1 MQASPRLRR
10 SPPLSVGIL
19 LLSHRERSI
28 NCSPGQG
35 AFHTRPDNMISAGV
49 DWLDLDEGASWAVID
64 AAPAKTEKRNAQ
76 DGKTISEIDFWSIEE
91 LGQSLSWQ
99 AERWH
104 EWFSTVESAAP
115 TCQAPYCTARFAYFA
130 PGKKSEVK
138 ISAPG
143 LFALLIW
150 EIFMG
155 ARYAPLDIAHLI
167 RFSLNRVYFIGRNEG
182 FQASIETG
190 KPQAVGP
197 N

>member
-1 MQASPRLRR
+1 MIQHGRIGRANLP
-10 SPPLSVGIL
+10 GAL
-19 LLSHRERSI
+19 LY
-28 NCSPGQG
+28 GQICIFRTG
-35 AFHTRPDNMISAGV
+35 H
-49 DWLDLDEGASWAVID
+49 
-64 AAPAKTEKRNAQ
+64 
-76 DGKTISEIDFWSIEE
+76 
-91 LGQSLSWQ
+91 
-99 AERWH
+99 
-104 EWFSTVESAAP
+104 
-115 TCQAPYCTARFAYFA
+115 
-130 PGKKSEVK
+130 KKSEVK

-182 FQASIETG
+182 FQAPIETG